1 VSEATDQFSYGE
13 FGRRF
18 FALAVTP
25 ERILAG
31 VNTLAGQPIDVG
43 PLGVGPGKIA
53 KVTATGR
60 IGSAT
65 ARPIA
70 GDAVSY
76 RVLLPIELTF
86 DVHLQVDRH
95 RFHADLEVPLIL
107 TALAIEE
114 LKIFIDIASP
124 LPNQVKVRL
133 RAEGLRASLL
143 NKVVGVD
150 TELQRFVA
158 KYVKREVTK
167 PEIMAARTIDVLEAV
182 EGAWRK
188 VAPRPSNEQPSLI
201 ADLTDALEAEIEE
214 HQDLI
219 SELTD
224 PTIPPTDA
232 PA

>member
-1 VSEATDQFSYGE
+1 MGDPESQYSYDE

-18 FALAVTP
+18 FALAVTE

-43 PLGVGPGKIA
+43 PLGVGPGRIA
-53 KVTATGR
+53 KVTARGH
-60 IGSAT
+60 IGAAT
-65 ARPIA
+65 SRPIA
-70 GDAVSY
+70 GEAISY
-76 RVLLPIELTF
+76 RVTLPIELTF

-124 LPNQVKVRL
+124 LPNQVKVKL
-133 RAEGLRASLL
+133 RAEGLRASML
-143 NKVVGVD
+143 NRVVGVD

-167 PEIMAARTIDVLEAV
+167 PAIMAARTIDVLQAV
-182 EGAWRK
+182 EGAWK
-188 VAPRPSNEQPSLI
+188 SVAPKPSAEQPTLI
-201 ADLTDALEAEIEE
+201 ADLTGALEAEIAE
-214 HQDLI
+214 HGDRL
-219 SELTD
+219 SELAD
-224 PTIPPTDA
+224 PPTESV
-232 PA
+232 

>member
-1 VSEATDQFSYGE
+1 VSEATDRFSYGE

-18 FALAVTP
+18 FALAITP

-53 KVTATGR
+53 KVTANGV

-65 ARPIA
+65 AVPIP

-95 RFHADLEVPLIL
+95 RFRADIEVPLIL

-124 LPNQVKVRL
+124 LPSQIRVKL
-133 RAEGLRASLL
+133 HADGLRANLF
-143 NKVVGVD
+143 NRVIGVD

-167 PEIMAARTIDVLEAV
+167 PAIMEARTIDVLKAV
-182 EGAWRK
+182 EGAWRS
-188 VAPRPSNEQPSLI
+188 VAPKPSNEPPSLI
-201 ADLTDALEAEIEE
+201 ANLAGAVEAEIAERG
-214 HQDLI
+214 DLI
-219 SELTD
+219 GGESQ
-224 PTIPPTDA
+224 P
-232 PA
+232 

>member
-1 VSEATDQFSYGE
+1 MSEATDRFSYGE

-18 FALAVTP
+18 FALAITP

-53 KVTATGR
+53 KVTANGV

-65 ARPIA
+65 AVPIP

-95 RFHADLEVPLIL
+95 RFRADIEVPLIL

-124 LPNQVKVRL
+124 LPSQIRVKL
-133 RAEGLRASLL
+133 HADGLRANLF
-143 NKVVGVD
+143 NRVIGVD

-167 PEIMAARTIDVLEAV
+167 PAIMEARTIDVLKAV
-182 EGAWRK
+182 EGAWRS
-188 VAPRPSNEQPSLI
+188 VAPKPSNEPPSLI
-201 ADLTDALEAEIEE
+201 ANLAGAVEAEIAERG
-214 HQDLI
+214 DLI
-219 SELTD
+219 GGESQ
-224 PTIPPTDA
+224 P
-232 PA
+232 